1 MARGPLIVAG
11 VVAVL
16 VAVGAFFLLT
26 RPSGR
31 TREGDLLL
39 TAVPDA
45 RSFAPRE
52 MPTAP
57 VLVDTSAHDLAV
69 DFGYRVAGT
78 SYSYT
83 LALRFPPQ
91 GDDGT
96 ATVTARHAG
105 KTATAT
111 TPALR
116 LWDAPRDAYSVALED
131 KFAMDPAVPALCIKA
146 VIGPSK
152 TGYDLSRA
160 SLCVAQRDGA
170 GVCHPETL
178 ACGQIRARS

>member
-11 VVAVL
+11 GVAVL

-31 TREGDLLL
+31 TPEGDLLL

-45 RSFAPRE
+45 GSFSPRDL
-52 MPTAP
+52 PAAP
-57 VLVDTSAHDLAV
+57 VLVDTSARDLAV
-69 DFGYRVAGT
+69 GFGYRVAGT
-78 SYSYT
+78 SYAYS
-83 LALRFPPQ
+83 LSLRFPPQ
-91 GDDGT
+91 GDAGT

-116 LWDAPRDAYSVALED
+116 LWDAPADAYAVALED
-131 KFAMDPAVPALCIKA
+131 KFDMDPAVPSLCIKA
-146 VIGPSK
+146 VIGPST
-152 TGYDLSRA
+152 TGYDLSHA
-160 SLCVAQRDGA
+160 SLCVAQRDGT
-170 GVCHPETL
+170 GVCHAETL
-178 ACGQIRARS
+178 ACGQIRAKS